1 VTVLFE
7 NIASSSSYSCLH
19 PDINY
24 PADNLYHQFLYKRF
38 QSTAAADTITISVP
52 LIGAD
57 EQLANS
63 LFWGYHNLTAM
74 EIRIYDTGAHVLQTF
89 TLAAP
94 DQYGA
99 VAWTEDD
106 VTSIEIDV
114 TTDAAAAFLGG
125 VGFGVAL
132 TLPAPLAAWVEG
144 RDDASIISE
153 SPYGQSGQNRIPA
166 LKKIK
171 FDFQTTKAI
180 AVACQDQADEVG
192 VGGPLWVDAF
202 GAAAVYMKP
211 MYAKLTKSIEPAYD
225 GKTWRFSL
233 DLKECR

>member
-1 VTVLFE
+1 MTVLFE
-7 NIASSSSYSCLH
+7 NIAASASYSCSD

-24 PADNLYHQFLYKRF
+24 PAENLYHQFLYKRF
-38 QSTAAADTITISVP
+38 QSAEAADTIVVTVP
-52 LIGAD
+52 TVGGD
-57 EQLANS
+57 EQRANS
-63 LFWGYHNLTAM
+63 FFWGYHNLSEMT
-74 EIRIYDTGAHVLQTF
+74 IRIYDTGAHVLQTF
-89 TLAAP
+89 AITSP

-99 VAWTEDD
+99 VTWTEDD

-114 TTDAAAAFLGG
+114 TTASAAAFLGG
-125 VGFGVAL
+125 IGFGVAL
-132 TLPAPLAAWVEG
+132 TLPPPLTAWVEG
-144 RDDASIISE
+144 REDASVISE

-171 FDFQTTKAI
+171 YDFLTTKVI
-180 AVACQDQADEVG
+180 AAACQDQADEVG

-202 GAAAVYMKP
+202 GASAVSLKP
-211 MYAKLTKSIEPAYD
+211 MYAKLVKPIEPAYD